1 MSQPDGRRSRNASPR
16 GLICV
21 RRIANG
27 SVHGA
32 MSRGM
37 DPVLHALSVSLS
49 EVALRNAAAAVAAR
63 ISAVKAQRKD
73 QETIAALEEIVNDLL
88 ADKSELIR
96 IAKAFDDQLVAQRLS
111 PEDVGF
117 ITENLL
123 PRVRQLADA
132 SGQDAAGDQMMDAV
146 ESILSTEIL
155 TIMQLIGF
163 NYRDAIGKPLT
174 ELVAAQIASRM
185 PHDQARSLDL
195 AQAIVERDIALTGI
209 AGDPEKWA
217 RFSQLMARS
226 AE

>member
-1 MSQPDGRRSRNASPR
+1 MAADYGTLPLW
-16 GLICV
+16 GLICNQ
-21 RRIANG
+21 RIADG
-27 SVHGA
+27 SAHRA
-32 MSRGM
+32 KSRGM
-37 DPVLHALSVSLS
+37 DPVLQALSVSLS
-49 EVALRNAAAAVAAR
+49 EVALRNAAAAVAAK

-96 IAKAFDDQLVAQRLS
+96 IAQAFDDQLVAQRLS
-111 PEDVGF
+111 PEDVSF

-123 PRVRQLADA
+123 PLVRQLADA
-132 SGQDAAGDQMMDAV
+132 SGQDAASDQIVDAV
-146 ESILSTEIL
+146 ESILSTETL

-163 NYRDAIGKPLT
+163 NYREAIGKPLT

-185 PHDQARSLDL
+185 PQDQARSIDL
-195 AQAIVERDIALTGI
+195 EQAVVERDIALAGI

-217 RFSQLMARS
+217 RFSRLMGPS